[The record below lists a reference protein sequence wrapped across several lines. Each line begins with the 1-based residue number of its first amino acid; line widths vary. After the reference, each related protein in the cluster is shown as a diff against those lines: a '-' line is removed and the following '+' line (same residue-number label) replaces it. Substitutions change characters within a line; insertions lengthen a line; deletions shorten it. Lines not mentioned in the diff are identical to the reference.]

1 MILIIQEILLYKGKK
16 MKELKIPFSKY
27 ESSRQAHSNVSDA
40 LDGDDVAQVEKL
52 ESEFCDYVGSKY
64 ALATSHGTSALHLAM
79 LAFDLKRGDKV
90 ICSVNAHP
98 NVPEVVRHFD
108 AEPIFIDIAEG
119 SYNIDLDKL
128 EKYLQENKSKK
139 LKAVVLTHVGGMSV
153 DLERVYAMAKEFGI
167 KVVED
172 ASEALGATYKG
183 KKIGATGADIVCFNF
198 SPHLKKN
205 ICNGGMLVSD
215 DDEIMERAR
224 LLANH
229 AMVRNEDAL
238 EYIYDV
244 VDIGND
250 YSLSQLNAA
259 YIRAQVAEQD
269 ATIKRR
275 REIAQIYSKEL
286 AGVAHVSV
294 PEVESED
301 NSFALYII
309 KIDKNRD
316 SFAVALREEGI
327 GTGLHYIPLHLLS
340 YYKSKYALRVNDF
353 PVALRTFQ
361 QILSLPIYASMS
373 DDDVK
378 TVVKAVKK
386 IAKSRV

>member
-1 MILIIQEILLYKGKK
+1 
-16 MKELKIPFSKY
+16 MKDLKIPFSKY
-27 ESSRQAHSNVSDA
+27 ESSRNAHSNVSDA
-40 LDGDDVAQVEKL
+40 LDGEDIHQVEEL
-52 ESEFCDYVGSKY
+52 ENEFCEYVGAKY

-90 ICSVNAHP
+90 VCSVNAHP

-128 EKYLQENKSKK
+128 EKYLRENKSKK
-139 LKAVVLTHVGGMSV
+139 LKALVLTHLGGTTV
-153 DLERVYAMAKEFGI
+153 DLQRVYAMAKEFDVKI
-167 KVVED
+167 VED
-172 ASEALGATYKG
+172 ASEALGATYNG
-183 KKIGATGADIVCFNF
+183 VKIGSTGADIVTFNF

-205 ICNGGMLVSD
+205 ICNGGMLVTD
-215 DDEIMERAR
+215 DEEIMERAR

-229 AMVRNEDAL
+229 AMVRDEDAL

-259 YIRAQVAEQD
+259 YIRAQIKEQD
-269 ATIKRR
+269 INIQRQ
-275 REIAQIYSKEL
+275 REIAQMYSKEL
-286 AGVAHVSV
+286 EGVDHVSV
-294 PEVESED
+294 PDMSNEENPFS
-301 NSFALYII
+301 LYII

-316 SFAVALREEGI
+316 SFAVALKDEGV

-361 QILSLPIYASMS
+361 QVLSLPIYASMS
-373 DDDVK
+373 DDEVK
-378 TVVKAVKK
+378 TVIKTVKK
-386 IAKSRV
+386 IAKTRV

>member
-1 MILIIQEILLYKGKK
+1 
-16 MKELKIPFSKY
+16 MKDLKIPFSKY
-27 ESSRQAHSNVSDA
+27 ESSRSAHSNVSDA
-40 LDGDDVAQVEKL
+40 LDGEDIHQVEEL
-52 ESEFCDYVGSKY
+52 EREFCEYVGAKY

-90 ICSVNAHP
+90 VCSVNAHP

-119 SYNIDLDKL
+119 SYNIDLNKL

-139 LKAVVLTHVGGMSV
+139 LKAIVLTHLGGTTV
-153 DLERVYAMAKEFGI
+153 DLQRVYAMAKEFNVKI
-167 KVVED
+167 VED
-172 ASEALGATYKG
+172 ASEALGATYNG
-183 KKIGATGADIVCFNF
+183 VKIGSTGADIVTFNF

-205 ICNGGMLVSD
+205 ICNGGMLVTD
-215 DDEIMERAR
+215 DEEIMERAR

-229 AMVRNEDAL
+229 AMVRDEDAL

-259 YIRAQVAEQD
+259 YIRAQIKEQD
-269 ATIKRR
+269 INIQRQ
-275 REIAQIYSKEL
+275 REIAQMYSKEL
-286 AGVAHVSV
+286 EGVDHVSV
-294 PEVESED
+294 PDMSNEENPFS
-301 NSFALYII
+301 LYII

-316 SFAVALREEGI
+316 SFAVALKEEGV

-340 YYKSKYALRVNDF
+340 YYKTKYALRVNDF

-361 QILSLPIYASMS
+361 QVLSLPIYASMS
-373 DDDVK
+373 DDEVK
-378 TVVKAVKK
+378 TVIKTVKK
-386 IAKSRV
+386 IAKTRV